1 MAWGDGEMSSVAS
14 GDGRLYACRLHFGF
28 RSNRPRSAQLLPL
41 QNDVGPQDRERQA
54 RPYDRLIG
62 VGSEIFPSR
71 YAADDPHLQED
82 QRQGKAARHPGAM
95 LLNLA
100 LAHEDEGDAG
110 GEHQQKGVYSSGNA
124 ERAGPA
130 HALFEVLDVGS
141 QRRRDQRTEH
151 IHPADNAMQ
160 LEVTLSQTLGKL
172 HRSEQNRAGAGKSMW
187 QQPPAKWMVVLPR

>member
-1 MAWGDGEMSSVAS
+1 MK
-14 GDGRLYACRLHFGF
+14 
-28 RSNRPRSAQLLPL
+28 
-41 QNDVGPQDRERQA
+41 
-54 RPYDRLIG
+54 
-62 VGSEIFPSR
+62 SEIFPSR

-100 LAHEDEGDAG
+100 LAHKDEGDAG
-110 GEHQQKGVYSSGNA
+110 GEHQQKSVYPSGNA

-130 HALFEVLDVGS
+130 HALFKVLDVGS

-160 LEVTLSQTLGKL
+160 PEVTLSQTLGKL

-187 QQPPAKWMVVLPR
+187 QQPPAKWMVVFPRRIGRMNQEAFIVAKDIKDHQSDKRKQEVLRPQPGWTVLSDRAGRHGVFLSKLE